1 MEDINNFN
9 KIKDIKKYYKQ
20 KTFKDVIIFESKLK
34 KIMKNLNSNLR
45 GFKEIY
51 EKEFEEVLNEFNNN
65 FLLNTKFLT
74 LIDFDCSKFLSVDQ
88 IADKRFLI
96 QNMPTSPNQF
106 NYVSIN
112 TDKNNIFFNLKIKK
126 KSNFKPE

>member
-74 LIDFDCSKFLSVDQ
+74 LIDFDCSKFLSVD
-88 IADKRFLI
+88 
-96 QNMPTSPNQF
+96 
-106 NYVSIN
+106 
-112 TDKNNIFFNLKIKK
+112 
-126 KSNFKPE
+126 